1 MDTRTL
7 RQLDVLLPGE
17 EPDEL
22 DLAEEL
28 PRDGSTVTEQLIT
41 GDVWSRAQLARV
53 TLTRSWFIDADLSS
67 SRFDS
72 VTLDRCA
79 LKCCTLVGT
88 QWTGAVFK
96 NVVLENCRLD
106 YATFTEL
113 RAAVGV
119 ALIGC
124 SLVETVFDRC
134 RLNALALDG
143 CRLTSTRFEACDLRG
158 ADLRGNDLST
168 VGEIMSLRGAV
179 VADAQ
184 LPALTAALV
193 NDLELTVK

>member
-41 GDVWSRAQLARV
+41 GDVWSRAQLFRV
-53 TLTRSWFIDADLSS
+53 TVARSWFIDADLST
-67 SRFDS
+67 SRFDG

-79 LKCCTLVGT
+79 LKGCTLVGA

-113 RAAVGV
+113 RAAMGV

-124 SLVETVFDRC
+124 SMVETVFDRC
-134 RLNALALDG
+134 RLNALALDE
-143 CRLTSTRFEACDLRG
+143 CRLTSTRFEASDLRG

-168 VGEIMSLRGAV
+168 VGEIMSLRGAI

-184 LPALTAALV
+184 LPALAEALV
-193 NDLELTVK
+193 NDLELTVR

>member
-17 EPDEL
+17 EPGEL

-28 PRDGSTVTEQLIT
+28 PRDGSTVTERLIT

-53 TLTRSWFIDADLSS
+53 TVTRSWFIDADLSS
-67 SRFDS
+67 AEFDS

-79 LKCCTLVGT
+79 LKGCTLVGT
-88 QWTGAVFK
+88 HWAGATFK
-96 NVVLENCRLD
+96 NVLLENCRLD

-113 RAAVGV
+113 RTAAGV

-124 SLVETVFDRC
+124 SMVETAFDRG

-143 CRLTSTRFEACDLRG
+143 CRLTSTRFHACDLRG

-168 VGEIMSLRGAV
+168 LGEIMSLRGAII
-179 VADAQ
+179 ADTQ
-184 LPALTAALV
+184 LPALTEALV
-193 NDLELTVK
+193 KDLELTVR